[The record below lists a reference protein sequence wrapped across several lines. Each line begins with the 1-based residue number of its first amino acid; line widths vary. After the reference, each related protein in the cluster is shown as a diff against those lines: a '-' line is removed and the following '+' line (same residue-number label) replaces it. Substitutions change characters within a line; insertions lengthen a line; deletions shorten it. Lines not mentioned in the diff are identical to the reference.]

1 MVRGVWFGTYNDG
14 NFRKVYR
21 TRKMPLS
28 RKVALAQHQLVATE
42 RGHYWRC
49 ANATF
54 RRDYRTQLRGG
65 LAGRGCGRF
74 PFHFVGLVDTLTS
87 SRVCTVFESSLKTFS
102 GEFTWQHLW
111 QELWCYVIE
120 GKYVTFKACYFS
132 FSSKVNGFPFWG
144 GYLFSFR
151 VKVNVFYYC
160 KSRKICYF

>member
-1 MVRGVWFGTYNDG
+1 MLGSNRNQEERSDDSEAKPRWREAPDTWCDSMITVTSGSKRPCTGVRMNRMHW
-14 NFRKVYR
+14 
-21 TRKMPLS
+21 KMPTS
-28 RKVALAQHQLVATE
+28 
-42 RGHYWRC
+42 
-49 ANATF
+49 
-54 RRDYRTQLRGG
+54 RGG

-87 SRVCTVFESSLKTFS
+87 SRVCTVFESRLKTFS

-111 QELWCYVIE
+111 QELWCYVIA